1 MLKETL
7 LKFFKLD
14 GLIGNLSGYVETRI
28 ELLKYEIKED
38 LARAMAKVSVVA
50 LIVVFLT
57 LFIIFL
63 SVAVAYVLAESVG
76 TYGGFGIV
84 GGFYFIL
91 MVALIFFRDQIS
103 HKIELEIKKTF
114 KKKQQHHEGDGN
126 G

>member
-14 GLIGNLSGYVETRI
+14 GLIDNLSGYIETRI
-28 ELLKYEIKED
+28 ELLKYEVKED
-38 LARAMAKVSVVA
+38 IARAMAKVAIVA

-57 LFIIFL
+57 LFIIFI
-63 SVAVAYVLAESVG
+63 SIAVAFVLAESIG

-84 GGFYFIL
+84 AGFYLVLMLIL
-91 MVALIFFRDQIS
+91 VFFREPIS
-103 HKIELEIKKTF
+103 HKIELEIKKSF
-114 KKKQQHHEGDGN
+114 RKKQQHHEGDGN

>member
-14 GLIGNLSGYVETRI
+14 GLIGNLSGYIETRL

-38 LARAMAKVSVVA
+38 LARAMAKVAVVA
-50 LIVVFLT
+50 VIVVFLT

-63 SVAVAYVLAESVG
+63 SVAVAYLLAESVG

-84 GGFYFIL
+84 GGFYFGM

-103 HKIELEIKKTF
+103 HKIELEIKKSF
-114 KKKQQHHEGDGN
+114 KQKQQHHEGDGN

>member
-14 GLIGNLSGYVETRI
+14 GLIENLSGYLETRI
-28 ELLKYEIKED
+28 ELLKLELKED
-38 LARAMAKVSVVA
+38 IARAMAKVAIVA

-57 LFIIFL
+57 LFIIFI

-84 GGFYFIL
+84 GGVYFLLIL
-91 MVALIFFRDQIS
+91 ILIFFREPIS
-103 HKIELEIKKTF
+103 HKIELEIKKSF
-114 KKKQQHHEGDGN
+114 KKKQQTHEGDGN